1 MVEIRTLQKDLLEGL
16 VTIGFLQSYENGLS
30 YSDISNRNLLKP
42 KIVTAAICAGLYP
55 QIGKIIRPAAKYVD
69 TLGGKIERDV
79 MIDELEFYILDN
91 SGLGGSG
98 DVNTTIVNNNNNNNS
113 GNNSSKGLTNSSN
126 KNSIPNSNNN
136 NNKNNTTNTYNNS
149 NNNSSNNNDNNNNNN
164 NNNSQG
170 QSRVFI
176 HSSSVN
182 YTNVTYKSSN
192 YLLYSEKKLSNAS
205 NGSKPFLHEITEIP
219 PFPLLFFGG
228 EIEAQYT
235 EGTVTVDDW
244 IKFSAPGKLVV
255 LILALRKSLNELLTE
270 KILDP
275 EFEISSSAILDAVCL
290 LFQTDGL
297 DSGN

>member
-1 MVEIRTLQKDLLEGL
+1 MNYRFCNDNGLQYERMVEIRTLQKDLLEGL
-16 VTIGFLQSYENGLS
+16 VSIGFLRSYENGLS
-30 YSDISNRNLLKP
+30 YSHISNRNLSKP
-42 KIVTAAICAGLYP
+42 KIVPAAICAGLYP

-79 MIDELEFYILDN
+79 MIDELEFYILDS
-91 SGLGGSG
+91 SGLGGSA
-98 DVNTTIVNNNNNNNS
+98 DMNTNS
-113 GNNSSKGLTNSSN
+113 GNSNTNNSKIAINNSKNGTNKNSNTNNNINNDNSSN
-126 KNSIPNSNNN
+126 S
-136 NNKNNTTNTYNNS
+136 
-149 NNNSSNNNDNNNNNN
+149 
-164 NNNSQG
+164 G

-182 YTNVTYKSSN
+182 YSNVTYKSSN
-192 YLLYSEKKLSNAS
+192 YLLYSEKKLSNS
-205 NGSKPFLHEITEIP
+205 LSGTKPFLYEITEIP

-235 EGTVTVDDW
+235 EGTVTVDEW

-255 LILALRKSLNELLTE
+255 LILALRKSLNELLSE

-275 EFEISSSAILDAVCL
+275 EFDISNSAILDAVCL

-297 DSGN
+297 DAGN

>member
-16 VTIGFLQSYENGLS
+16 VTIGFLRSYENGLS
-30 YSDISNRNLLKP
+30 YSDISNRNLSKP

-79 MIDELEFYILDN
+79 MIDELEFYIMDS
-91 SGLGGSG
+91 SGLGSG
-98 DVNTTIVNNNNNNNS
+98 VDTNINNNNNS
-113 GNNSSKGLTNSSN
+113 TNNDVNNNKIALNSSKYNTNKNNYNSSSN
-126 KNSIPNSNNN
+126 NGNSNN
-136 NNKNNTTNTYNNS
+136 S
-149 NNNSSNNNDNNNNNN
+149 
-164 NNNSQG
+164 G

-182 YTNVTYKSSN
+182 YSNVTYKSSN
-192 YLLYSEKKLSNAS
+192 YLLYSEKKLSNS
-205 NGSKPFLHEITEIP
+205 LSGTKPFLYEITEIP

-235 EGTVTVDDW
+235 EGTVTVDEW

-275 EFEISSSAILDAVCL
+275 EFDISTSAVLDAVCL

-297 DSGN
+297 DANN

>member
-16 VTIGFLQSYENGLS
+16 VTIGFLRSYENGLS
-30 YSDISNRNLLKP
+30 YSDISNRNLSKP

-91 SGLGGSG
+91 SGLGAGV
-98 DVNTTIVNNNNNNNS
+98 DVNTNSNRNSTNITNNDVNNNKIALNNSKNGLNKNNNNS
-113 GNNSSKGLTNSSN
+113 N
-126 KNSIPNSNNN
+126 I
-136 NNKNNTTNTYNNS
+136 
-149 NNNSSNNNDNNNNNN
+149 NNDNNNN
-164 NNNSQG
+164 SG

-182 YTNVTYKSSN
+182 YSNVTYKSSN
-192 YLLYSEKKLSNAS
+192 YLLYSEKKLSNS
-205 NGSKPFLHEITEIP
+205 LSGTKPFLYEITEIP

-235 EGTVTVDDW
+235 EGTVTVDEW

-275 EFEISSSAILDAVCL
+275 EFDISTSAILDAVCL

-297 DSGN
+297 DANN

>member
-30 YSDISNRNLLKP
+30 YADISNRNLLKP

-98 DVNTTIVNNNNNNNS
+98 DANTSIGNNNKNNNFNS
-113 GNNSSKGLTNSSN
+113 TGGNSSSEGVISNS
-126 KNSIPNSNNN
+126 KNSIINSINSN
-136 NNKNNTTNTYNNS
+136 NNKNNTS
-149 NNNSSNNNDNNNNNN
+149 NNNSNSNTNSNNKYP
-164 NNNSQG
+164 G

-192 YLLYSEKKLSNAS
+192 YLLFSEKKLSNAS
-205 NGSKPFLHEITEIP
+205 NGSKPYLYEITEIP

-228 EIEAQYT
+228 EIEAQYK

>member
-30 YSDISNRNLLKP
+30 HSDISNRNLLKP

-98 DVNTTIVNNNNNNNS
+98 DVNTTIVNNNNNSSSNNSS
-113 GNNSSKGLTNSSN
+113 GNNSSKVVTNNSN
-126 KNSIPNSNNN
+126 KNIIINSNKNNN
-136 NNKNNTTNTYNNS
+136 NNNA
-149 NNNSSNNNDNNNNNN
+149 NNNNNISSSKNSINNNDNNDN
-164 NNNSQG
+164 QG

-205 NGSKPFLHEITEIP
+205 NGSKPFLYEITEIP